1 MADKLMKRKLPIGI
15 DDFSEIRTEGF
26 YYVDK
31 TAMIRDL
38 LNAWG
43 KVNLFTRPRR
53 FGKSLNM
60 SMLKAFLEIG
70 CDSTLFEGLE
80 ISKETDLC
88 EKYMG
93 KFPVI
98 SISLKS
104 VDSSDYESARA
115 DLCSEIGREA
125 LRFNFLLESKCLT
138 ETEKGMYK
146 KLVNV
151 DPEHPDYFKMSDDV
165 IKGSLSV
172 LSNLLQKHFG
182 KKVIILID
190 EYDVPLAKASE
201 GNYYPQMVK
210 LIRGMFDKALKS
222 NESLY
227 FAVLTGCLRE
237 CRPAR
242 SASEWAA
249 RSATELGEGAFPI
262 AKESIFTGLNNPNIL
277 SITTVRFDEYFG
289 FTDREV
295 REVLHYYGLDNKYDA
310 VKEWYDGYR
319 FGNMDVYCPWDV
331 ISYCYELTGD
341 PDARP
346 KDYWSNTSGNDA
358 VRRLIEKSGN
368 EQTKSE
374 IEALVAGETISKEI
388 HEDLTYN
395 QIYDTI
401 DNIWSVLFTTGYL
414 TQRGMADEDIYQLA
428 IPNKEIRKIFTRQI
442 TAYFNSMVRKN
453 SKRFEEFCDALK
465 TGNVE
470 KTEKL
475 LTSYLYDSITVRDS
489 TVQKNKKEILYHG
502 LMIGILAN
510 VDNWKAK
517 TNADSGDG
525 YCDVKVEIARES
537 IGMIME
543 FKYADNAHLADGCKD
558 AMAQIERMDYTR
570 ELKLQG
576 YHTIYKYGIACFKKK
591 CKVVCEKENYALE
604 EL

>member
-1 MADKLMKRKLPIGI
+1 MADKLMKKKLPIGI
-15 DDFSEIRTEGF
+15 DDFCKIRTEDF
-26 YYVDK
+26 FYVDK

-53 FGKSLNM
+53 FGKSMNM

-70 CDSTLFEGLE
+70 CDSALFEGLE
-80 ISKETDLC
+80 ISRETQLC

-104 VDSSDYESARA
+104 VDGSDYESARS
-115 DLCSEIGREA
+115 DLCSEIGWEA
-125 LRFNFLLESKCLT
+125 LRFNFLLESERLT

-172 LSNLLQKHFG
+172 LSGFLQRHFG
-182 KKVIILID
+182 EKAIILID

-201 GNYYPQMVK
+201 GNYYTQMVK

-222 NESLY
+222 NKSLY
-227 FAVLTGCLRE
+227 FAVLTGCLRV
-237 CRPAR
+237 
-242 SASEWAA
+242 
-249 RSATELGEGAFPI
+249 
-262 AKESIFTGLNNPNIL
+262 AKESIFTGLNNPQIF
-277 SITTVRFDEYFG
+277 SISNVGFDEYFG
-289 FTDREV
+289 FTDAEV
-295 REVLHYYGLDNKYDA
+295 KGLLEYYGFMDRYEA
-310 VKEWYDGYR
+310 VRNWYDGYQ
-319 FGNMDVYCPWDV
+319 FGDTDVYCPWDV
-331 ISYCYELTGD
+331 ISYCAELRLN
-341 PDARP
+341 PHIMP
-346 KDYWSNTSGNDA
+346 KAYWSNTSGNDA

-401 DNIWSVLFTTGYL
+401 DNIWSVLFATGYL
-414 TQRGMADEDIYQLA
+414 TLRGAADEDIYQLA
-428 IPNKEIRKIFTRQI
+428 IPNREIRKIFTRQI

-465 TGNVE
+465 TGDAEN
-470 KTEKL
+470 TEKL
-475 LTSYLYDSITVRDS
+475 LTSYLYDSITVRDLS
-489 TVQKNKKEILYHG
+489 VQKDKKEILYHG

-525 YCDVKVEIARES
+525 YCDVKVEIAKES
-537 IGMIME
+537 IGMIIE
-543 FKYADNAHLADGCKD
+543 FKYADHARLTDGCKD

-591 CKVVCEKENYALE
+591 CKVVCEKENYVLE

>member
-1 MADKLMKRKLPIGI
+1 MADKLMKKKLPIGI
-15 DDFSEIRTEGF
+15 DDFCKIRTEEF

-43 KVNLFTRPRR
+43 EVNLFTRPRR

-80 ISKETDLC
+80 ISRETQLC

-104 VDSSDYESARA
+104 VDGSDYESARA

-125 LRFNFLLESKCLT
+125 LRFNFLLESKGLT

-172 LSNLLQKHFG
+172 LSGFLQKHFG

-227 FAVLTGCLRE
+227 FAVLTGCLRV
-237 CRPAR
+237 
-242 SASEWAA
+242 
-249 RSATELGEGAFPI
+249 
-262 AKESIFTGLNNPNIL
+262 AKESIFTGLNNPQIF
-277 SITTVRFDEYFG
+277 SISNVGFDEYFG
-289 FTDREV
+289 FTDAEV
-295 REVLHYYGLDNKYDA
+295 KGLLEYYGCMDRYEA
-310 VKEWYDGYR
+310 VRNWYDGYQ
-319 FGNMDVYCPWDV
+319 FGDTDVYCPWDV
-331 ISYCYELTGD
+331 INYCTELRLNSH
-341 PDARP
+341 AMP
-346 KDYWSNTSGNDA
+346 KAYWSNTSGNDA

-401 DNIWSVLFTTGYL
+401 DNIWSVLFATGYL

-465 TGNVE
+465 TGNAE

-489 TVQKNKKEILYHG
+489 SVQKDKKEILYHG

-525 YCDVKVEIARES
+525 YCDVKVEIDRES

-543 FKYADNAHLADGCKD
+543 FKYADNARLAEGCKD

-576 YHTIYKYGIACFKKK
+576 YRTIYKYGIACFKKK
-591 CKVVCEKENYALE
+591 CKVVCEKENYVLE

>member
-1 MADKLMKRKLPIGI
+1 MVDNGMKKKLPIGI
-15 DDFSEIRTEGF
+15 EDFVEIRTEDF

-80 ISKETDLC
+80 ISKETQLC

-104 VDSSDYESARA
+104 VDGADYENARS

-125 LRFNFLLESKCLT
+125 LRFNFLLESGRLT

-172 LSNLLQKHFG
+172 LSSLLQKHFG

-227 FAVLTGCLRE
+227 FAVLTGCLRV
-237 CRPAR
+237 
-242 SASEWAA
+242 
-249 RSATELGEGAFPI
+249 

-277 SITTVRFDEYFG
+277 SITTVRFDEYYG
-289 FTDREV
+289 FTDGEV
-295 REVLHYYGLDNKYDA
+295 RGVLHYYGLDNKYDA

-331 ISYCYELTGD
+331 ISYCYELTGN

-358 VRRLIEKSGN
+358 VRQLIEKSGN

-374 IEALVAGETISKEI
+374 IEALVAGETIAKEI

-401 DNIWSVLFTTGYL
+401 DNIWSVLFATGYL
-414 TQRGMADEDIYQLA
+414 TQRGTADEDIYQLA
-428 IPNKEIRKIFTRQI
+428 IPNREIRKIFTRQI
-442 TAYFNSMVRKN
+442 TAYFNNMVRTN
-453 SKRFEEFCDALK
+453 SKRFEEFCEALK
-465 TGNVE
+465 TGDAE

-489 TVQKNKKEILYHG
+489 TVQKDKKEILYHG

-525 YCDVKVEIARES
+525 YCDVKVEIAKES
-537 IGMIME
+537 IGMIIE
-543 FKYADNAHLADGCKD
+543 FKYADNARLTEGCKD
-558 AMAQIERMDYTR
+558 AIAQIERMDYTR

-591 CKVVCEKENYALE
+591 CKVVCEKDNYVLDE
-604 EL
+604 